1 MYPSKE
7 TFLKS
12 GVWKAVQAL
21 GGIAVAFLLLAALI
35 YVVTPEVA
43 GITVGVIL
51 SVVSALALAIVA
63 LVAIFFAI
71 YLYESRLKM
80 TYDARLRRLIKSL
93 EYPASP
99 LEIGIVIVL
108 SVFGLAVVL
117 LWPAIPFPAGFSPIR
132 LVPLFSP
139 AFGTFVPYY
148 VLWLVATIAAQVL
161 YLVLRQKWVPSLVET
176 GLSLASALLI
186 FWVLPGVP
194 VQPGA
199 VGDDPG
205 RHQGTAGPGHP
216 GDADR
221 RRPKALADCPVF
233 HLRGSPEYPG
243 RVGGASRSP

>member
-7 TFLKS
+7 TFLKKS
-12 GVWKAVQAL
+12 GVWKAVQIL

-35 YVVTPEVA
+35 YVMAPEAA

-51 SVVSALALAIVA
+51 SVVSALALAIVV

-108 SVFGLAVVL
+108 SVFGIAVVL

-176 GLSLASALLI
+176 GLGLASALLA
-186 FWVLPGVP
+186 FWLLRAFPFNPELSGMIGAGLKVLLAICIVLALIDAA
-194 VQPGA
+194 QKLWQTA
-199 VGDDPG
+199 RFFIYGD
-205 RHQGTAGPGHP
+205 
-216 GDADR
+216 
-221 RRPKALADCPVF
+221 
-233 HLRGSPEYPG
+233 LRNGQSL
-243 RVGGASRSP
+243 